1 MTVIGYSIE
10 EALASLRR
18 SGRSALVSIGTIAIA
33 FITLGGFL
41 LLSVNVQDVLDRWL
55 EAAEISVYLHDT
67 ATDAERH
74 AVEAFLRARPEV
86 AAVEYVSRERALA
99 RFRTDFPE
107 LADVTS
113 SLTQNPFPSALE
125 VRLRGDDASG
135 ASAEAL
141 AKEVSARGG
150 VADVQFDRTWL
161 SRLLGV
167 VTSARVAAAVVA
179 AILMLGAAFTVGA
192 VVRLSLYA
200 RRDELEIMALVGA
213 PFSYIR
219 GPFVAE
225 GVLLGGLGAA
235 VALVVVR
242 VLYSFAGQS
251 LGSDLAGLAAEG
263 QLRFLGYGEIAI
275 MLIGGIVVG
284 AAAGTL
290 ASKPTAQITRGG
302 AGRERPTV
310 DT

>member
-18 SGRSALVSIGTIAIA
+18 SGTSAAVSVVTIAIA

-41 LLSVNVQDVLDRWL
+41 LLSVNLQDELDRWL
-55 EAAEISVYLHDT
+55 EAAEISVYLQET
-67 ATDAERH
+67 ATGADRAAIED
-74 AVEAFLRARPEV
+74 FLRARPEV
-86 AAVEYVSRERALA
+86 AGVEYVSKERALQ

-125 VRLRGDDASG
+125 VRLGGDDSAEN
-135 ASAEAL
+135 AEAL
-141 AKEVSARGG
+141 ARDVSARSG

-161 SRLLGV
+161 ARLLAV
-167 VTSARVAAAVVA
+167 VNFARVAAAVVA
-179 AILMLGAAFTVGA
+179 GLLMLGAAFTVGA

-213 PFSYIR
+213 PFTYIR
-219 GPFVAE
+219 GPFVIE
-225 GVLLGGLGAA
+225 GLLLGGLGAT
-235 VALVVVR
+235 VALMVVR
-242 VLYSFAGQS
+242 VLYSFAGQTYP
-251 LGSDLAGLAAEG
+251 
-263 QLRFLGYGEIAI
+263 LRFLGFGEIAT
-275 MLIGGIVVG
+275 MLIGGVVVG

-290 ASKPTAQITRGG
+290 ASRAAHR
-302 AGRERPTV
+302 
-310 DT
+310 